1 MPTIR
6 EELQGLG
13 PVARRRRK
21 ALRLAQNAAA
31 RLPISWSMGAG
42 QNRTTITVTAASF
55 DGDGL
60 RLWVTASKGAWSKA
74 DDLRVINPPIMVPTG
89 RKVPNPNPEPDAPA
103 LINEYEENPVAAIR
117 AIIEETVR
125 LWQGGAA

>member
-13 PVARRRRK
+13 PVARRRHK
-21 ALRLAQNAAA
+21 ALRLVQNAAA

-42 QNRTTITVTAASF
+42 QNRTSITVTAASF
-55 DGDGL
+55 DGEAL
-60 RLWVTASKGAWSKA
+60 ILWVTARKGAWSMT

-89 RKVPNPNPEPDAPA
+89 RQVLNPHPEPDAPA

-117 AIIEETVR
+117 SIIEDAVR
-125 LWQGGAA
+125 LWQVGSV